1 MPERLLYDEGQL
13 RKLLDDLSELRMRIL
28 RSSDY
33 PSDFA
38 AIEAAVG
45 DPDDRDSILNLRHYL
60 AFRSEDLRPLQ
71 ERLSTIGLSSLGR
84 SEVHVIDAI
93 ERVLNLLQRL
103 LLPDQPPVG
112 MSRRAISLDEGCRLL
127 TRNTERLLGPSPVG
141 RKVRIMVTLPSE
153 AAHDYG
159 LIYKLAERG
168 MDVARINCAHDSV
181 DDWLQMIRH
190 VRRAAAELGRPLTVS
205 VDLAGHK
212 IRTGPLAVEAGVLH
226 MTPKR
231 DRFGRVLAP
240 VRLRLQRP
248 AGQEAEAPRAWQ
260 ANQAGLLWDKG
271 QEVELQPGD
280 RLRFVD
286 SRGAKRTA
294 VIDTVDGE
302 GAWANLHHATY
313 LSNDISWRWE
323 RDGEKWRRHGVFSG
337 IADTPVAIVLRQG
350 DLLLLTREPLPGQV
364 QPVES
369 SGMPVAV
376 ARISCAMPEI
386 FEVLRVGQQLWID
399 DGKFGAEVA
408 ELSEAGALLKINN
421 CRPGG
426 AKLLADKGLNFPGL
440 ELGLPGL
447 AQHDLTAL
455 KALVGKVDIINF
467 SYVETAAHVH
477 ELLATLERLKAE
489 KVGIIAKIETA
500 QAFNNLAEIALA
512 AMGRLPF
519 GIMIAR
525 GDLAMEVGPER
536 LAEVQE
542 EILWL
547 AEAAHLPVVWA
558 TQVLESMAK
567 KGVVSR
573 PELTDA
579 AMGERAECVM
589 LNKGP
594 FIEKALTSL
603 HNILSRMQEHQRKK
617 SPRLRALRWGRAA
630 GMPENNGSG

>member
-1 MPERLLYDEGQL
+1 MPERILYDEGQL
-13 RKLLDDLSELRMRIL
+13 RKLLDELSELRMRIFK
-28 RSSDY
+28 SSDY

-38 AIEAAVG
+38 AIEAEVG
-45 DPDDRDSILNLRHYL
+45 DPGDRDSILNLRHYL
-60 AFRSEDLRPLQ
+60 AFRAEDLRPLQ

-103 LLPDQPPVG
+103 LMPEQPPVG

-127 TRNTERLLGPSPVG
+127 ARNTERLLGPSPAG

-153 AAHDYG
+153 AAQDYG

-168 MDVARINCAHDSV
+168 MDVARINCAHDEV
-181 DDWLQMIRH
+181 ADWLQMIKH

-205 VDLAGHK
+205 ADLAGHK
-212 IRTGPLAVEAGVLH
+212 IRTGPLALEAGVLH

-240 VRLRLQRP
+240 VRLRLARP
-248 AGQEAEAPRAWQ
+248 MEAGPESSAGWQ
-260 ANQAGLLWDKG
+260 ASQAGLLWNKG

-286 SRGAKRTA
+286 ARGAKRIA
-294 VIDTVDGE
+294 VIDTVDAE

-313 LSNDISWRWE
+313 LVNDIRWRWE
-323 RDGEKWRRHGVFSG
+323 RDGAKERRRGMFGG
-337 IADTPVAIVLRQG
+337 IAEIPVVIVLRQG
-350 DLLLLTREPLPGQV
+350 DLLLLTREPLPGQS
-364 QPVES
+364 Q
-369 SGMPVAV
+369 AV
-376 ARISCAMPEI
+376 AGVGLPAASAHISCAMPEI
-386 FEVLRVGQQLWID
+386 FEVLRPGQQIWID
-399 DGKFGAEVA
+399 DGKFGAEVV
-408 ELSEAGALLKINN
+408 EVNEAGALLKITN

-447 AQHDLTAL
+447 AQHDLAAL
-455 KALVGKVDIINF
+455 KALVEKVDIINF

-489 KVGIIAKIETA
+489 KIGIIAKIETA
-500 QAFNNLAEIALA
+500 QAFNNLADIALA

-536 LAEVQE
+536 MAEVQE
-542 EILWL
+542 EILWM

-558 TQVLESMAK
+558 TQVLETMAK

-594 FIEKALTSL
+594 FIEKAVTSL
-603 HNILSRMQEHQRKK
+603 HDILSRMQEHQRKK
-617 SPRLRALRWGRAA
+617 SPRLRALRWGR
-630 GMPENNGSG
+630 GGHRLENGGNG